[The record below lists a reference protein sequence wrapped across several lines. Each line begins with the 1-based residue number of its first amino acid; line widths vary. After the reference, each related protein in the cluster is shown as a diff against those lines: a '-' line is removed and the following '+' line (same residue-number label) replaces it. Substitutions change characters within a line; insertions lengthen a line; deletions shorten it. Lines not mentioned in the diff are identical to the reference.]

1 MTTGTPEPGASDER
15 DASVERDTPTPAWR
29 RVLVRGLRIAVAVLL
44 IWFLWSRA
52 GIDDLGELI
61 ASLDW
66 GWVLAA
72 AAVVPVALGIR
83 ALNLTLLTNRARRV
97 LGAWQSYRLTLIG
110 VGANLF
116 LPTGVSDLLKA
127 HLGYRAY
134 GNPEDIVLS
143 TIYDKLTAITAVA
156 AMGTVGAIIERE
168 WLLVALTIGVG
179 ALSLA
184 PWVFSKVVP
193 WRWVLKLLAPRSDI
207 DEETM
212 RAAAKPPVPLLT
224 KVILVSVVGWVAT
237 YLVVYLSCQAT
248 GVSVTFAYVLAVAPL
263 ATIARTIPISAGG
276 VGLGE
281 LTMAALFTR
290 AGAPEELAVRAA
302 LLSMVLLVLIPGLI
316 GVLLLPLGGARG
328 KS

>member
-1 MTTGTPEPGASDER
+1 VATETPEP
-15 DASVERDTPTPAWR
+15 DASREGGGSAPAWR
-29 RVLVRGLRIAVAVLL
+29 RVALRALRVAVAVFLV
-44 IWFLWSRA
+44 WFLWSRA
-52 GIDDLGELI
+52 GIEDLGELVD
-61 ASLDW
+61 SLDW
-66 GWVLAA
+66 RWVLAA

-83 ALNLTLLTNRARRV
+83 ALNLTLLTNRVRRV

-134 GNPEDIVLS
+134 GSPEDIVLS
-143 TIYDKLTAITAVA
+143 TIFDKLTAITAVA

-168 WLLVALTIGVG
+168 WVLVALTVGV
-179 ALSLA
+179 AAVSLA
-184 PWVFSKVVP
+184 PWVFSRVIP
-193 WRWVLKLLAPRSDI
+193 WRWVLRLLAPGSDI

-212 RAAAKPPVPLLT
+212 RAAAKPPAPLLT
-224 KVILVSVVGWVAT
+224 KVVLVSVVGWVAT
-237 YLVVYLSCQAT
+237 YTVVYLSCQAT
-248 GVSVTFAYVLAVAPL
+248 GVPVSFAYVLAVAPL

-302 LLSMVLLVLIPGLI
+302 LLSMVLLVLVPGLI
-316 GVLLLPLGGARG
+316 GVLLLTLGGARG
-328 KS
+328 RS